1 MNLQVDAQKRKAQ
14 DEKKKNRDKADAEIL
29 KNAGKDFTFHLVLEG
44 AIRFIFYVLWNV
56 LIFIPKLLAK
66 IFSNTP

>member
-1 MNLQVDAQKRKAQ
+1 VNLQVDAQKRKAQ

>member
-1 MNLQVDAQKRKAQ
+1 MNLEADAQNRKAQ
-14 DEKKKNRDKADAEIL
+14 DEKKKNRDKADAELL

-56 LIFIPKLLAK
+56 LTFIPKLLFK